1 VPALVCCLFAD
12 GAKLLTATA
21 RTGRHS
27 STANLDEIANAS
39 SSVATNSSLSM
50 MRNGT
55 VTLRVVGRGMLNEC
69 LATCTVAIDF
79 RRRSFHIVF
88 GSTFVLV

>member
-1 VPALVCCLFAD
+1 MV
-12 GAKLLTATA
+12 
-21 RTGRHS
+21 
-27 STANLDEIANAS
+27 LDSGELAFLI
-39 SSVATNSSLSM
+39 
-50 MRNGT
+50 RQIDEYIQGI
-55 VTLRVVGRGMLNEC
+55 VTLRVVGDGMLNEC